1 LLDHNAFDIRNPNK
15 VRSVVGSFIRSAINF
30 HAVDGSGYAFVGDM
44 ILKLDGFNPMIAAGL
59 AKPLGRFKRQTKDRQ
74 QLMVSQLQR
83 LNQAELSK
91 DVFEVV
97 SKALSAS

>member
-1 LLDHNAFDIRNPNK
+1 
-15 VRSVVGSFIRSAINF
+15 
-30 HAVDGSGYAFVGDM
+30 
-44 ILKLDGFNPMIAAGL
+44 MIAAGL